1 MTSPSAPAA
10 QALLEIKNE
19 LGMHA
24 RAATKFVQLANRFKS
39 DVSIEKDGQEVNG
52 KSIMGVLMLAAAK
65 GTRILVKCQG
75 EDAGAALA
83 ALSQLVDVEQ
93 FGEP

>member
-1 MTSPSAPAA
+1 MTSSSV
-10 QALLEIKNE
+10 QATLEIKNE

-75 EDAGAALA
+75 DDADAALA